1 MPTTVES
8 LDTIVNP
15 KEQKVSL
22 VRSDID
28 PTGYEWISRLIG
40 ARMFTFVRLYDNGDG
55 VYIDDEG
62 LYADQ
67 RFFWIHK
74 NYPQPLVNKG
84 LFMGTDAE
92 GNSIPPQT
100 SLTQFEK
107 DVKFIGD
114 THDLQVM
121 MMFNKAKISMENG
134 YEDYR
139 PMFFE

>member
-1 MPTTVES
+1 MVES
-8 LDTIVNP
+8 LNTIVNP

-22 VRSDID
+22 VRSEID

-92 GNSIPPQT
+92 GNSVPPQT

>member
-1 MPTTVES
+1 MVES

-22 VRSDID
+22 VKSEID
-28 PTGYEWISRLIG
+28 PTGYEWISDLIE

-92 GNSIPPQT
+92 GNSIPPRT

>member
-1 MPTTVES
+1 MIES

-22 VRSDID
+22 VKSMID
-28 PTGYEWISRLIG
+28 PSGYEWISNLIE
-40 ARMFTFVRLYDNGDG
+40 ARIFTLVRLYDNGDG

-84 LFMGTDAE
+84 LFMGTDNE
-92 GNSIPPQT
+92 GDSTPPQT
-100 SLTQFEK
+100 SFTQFEK

-121 MMFNKAKISMENG
+121 MMFNKNKISMENG

>member
-22 VRSDID
+22 VKSMID
-28 PTGYEWISRLIG
+28 PSGYEWISDLIG
-40 ARMFTFVRLYDNGDG
+40 ARMFTFVRLYENGDG

-62 LYADQ
+62 LYAED
-67 RFFWIHK
+67 RHFWIHK

-84 LFMGTDAE
+84 LFVGTDKE
-92 GNSIPPQT
+92 GNTVPPQT
-100 SLTQFEK
+100 SLTEFEK
-107 DVKFIGD
+107 DIKFIGD
-114 THDLQVM
+114 THDMTVM
-121 MMFNKAKISMENG
+121 CTFMKSKISTEDG

-139 PMFFE
+139 PVFF

>member
-1 MPTTVES
+1 MVES

-22 VRSDID
+22 VRSEID

-92 GNSIPPQT
+92 GNSVPPQT
-100 SLTQFEK
+100 TLTQFEK

-114 THDLQVM
+114 THDLQGM

-139 PMFFE
+139 PMFFK

>member
-1 MPTTVES
+1 MVES

-22 VRSDID
+22 VRSEID

-92 GNSIPPQT
+92 GNSVPPQT

>member
-1 MPTTVES
+1 MVES

-22 VRSDID
+22 VRSEID

-40 ARMFTFVRLYDNGDG
+40 ARMFTFVRLYENGDG

-92 GNSIPPQT
+92 GNSVPPQT